1 MPCFLLWVVDSL
13 SIQQNAALVKLKL
26 NQFFDISVLD
36 YDDVV
41 GLVLE
46 LDGQVEMDAYLR
58 THGFVDNC
66 VIAHSA
72 NKGNLV
78 PMAKHTVANPVSW
91 LVTFFV
97 EVI

>member
-1 MPCFLLWVVDSL
+1 M
-13 SIQQNAALVKLKL
+13 
-26 NQFFDISVLD
+26 LD

-41 GLVLE
+41 DLVLE
-46 LDGQVEMDAYLR
+46 LDGQIKMDGYLWP
-58 THGFVDNC
+58 HGFVDHS
-66 VIAHSA
+66 VIAYST
-72 NKGNLV
+72 NKRNLV